1 MGLSLLDLHDAYEIA
16 RNASETDEQRAE
28 RERHERETFPL
39 RLIVAGVLAGIFLIG
54 MFSMVMSMDAERAK
68 GKAEAEPA
76 AAAPKPAVDC
86 DKNPW
91 GLGCP

>member
-1 MGLSLLDLHDAYEIA
+1 MGFSLLDLHDAYEMA
-16 RNASETDEQRAE
+16 RDASETDEQRAE
-28 RERHERETFPL
+28 RERHERKTFLP

-54 MFSMVMSMDAERAK
+54 MFSMVSSMDAERAK
-68 GKAEAEPA
+68 PKAEAAPA
-76 AAAPKPAVDC
+76 AVDPQPAVDC

>member
-1 MGLSLLDLHDAYEIA
+1 MGFSLLDLHDAYEIA

-28 RERHERETFPL
+28 RERHERQTFPL

-54 MFSMVMSMDAERAK
+54 MFTMVSSMDAERAK
-68 GKAEAEPA
+68 PKAEAAPA
-76 AAAPKPAVDC
+76 AVAPKPAVDC
-86 DKNPW
+86 NKNPW